1 MHTVYTST
9 ETHAG
14 RRMHTYTPS
23 HTHTHTYMHTRTCAH
38 THPHTHTRHTSQCL
52 ETMEP
57 STCPPAHTVIQE
69 NCLQTAP
76 ESVFTALSLS
86 NSQGRKSGRRPFSG
100 FLEVVCLETCVNM
113 GGSLRESCSHTCRTS
128 CRQAGHL
135 VQGGWGKRA
144 KFPQGAGLGEEG
156 VGGTGRTEKGQKATA
171 KGRGAAGQ
179 AYSP

>member
-23 HTHTHTYMHTRTCAH
+23 HTHTRTCTHAHARAH
-38 THPHTHTRHTSQCL
+38 THTCHTSQCL

-100 FLEVVCLETCVNM
+100 FLEVVCLETCVHM
-113 GGSLRESCSHTCRTS
+113 GGSMRESCSHTCRTS

-144 KFPQGAGLGEEG
+144 KFPRGTGLREEG

-171 KGRGAAGQ
+171 KGRGTVGQ